1 MSVKV
6 KINGDALTA
15 LTRGVIEEKT
25 AEIAARAG
33 EGFVG
38 DVILTDR
45 PHGAVRAETYE
56 ARLRNARDNV
66 LLKAVL
72 G

>member
-1 MSVKV
+1 
-6 KINGDALTA
+6 
-15 LTRGVIEEKT
+15 
-25 AEIAARAG
+25 
-33 EGFVG
+33 
-38 DVILTDR
+38 ILTDR

-56 ARLRNARDNV
+56 ARLRNARENT